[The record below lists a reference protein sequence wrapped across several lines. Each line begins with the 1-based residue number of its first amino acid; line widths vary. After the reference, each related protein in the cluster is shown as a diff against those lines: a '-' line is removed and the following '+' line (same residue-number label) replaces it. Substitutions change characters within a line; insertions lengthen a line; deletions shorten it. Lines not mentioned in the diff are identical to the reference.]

1 MTRKVLGRGL
11 SALLPANPQATTNDE
26 LFEIEVDLIEP
37 SEAQP
42 RTRFD
47 DARLNELAQ
56 SIKNN
61 GVVQPLLVR
70 RNGSR
75 YELVAGE
82 RRWRAAQIAGLRR
95 VPVVVRD
102 IPDEKMLELAL
113 IENIQ
118 RQELNPIEEAHAY
131 KKLIDTLGL
140 TQDLLAQRIGRDRSF
155 IANHIRLLRLPET
168 VQQMVEEDKISMGHA
183 RALLGVDDVIIQE
196 RIAYRIIEQ
205 ALSVRETERAMKRV
219 ITGTDAT
226 TATAKRAAPVE
237 DVNVRNAESKLR
249 RHLQTQVKIT
259 SYANREGGKLE
270 IDFYSTDELD
280 RFYQALMTIEAKR
293 AEQTA

>member
-1 MTRKVLGRGL
+1 MN
-11 SALLPANPQATTNDE
+11 ALLPANPQATTNDE

-82 RRWRAAQIAGLRR
+82 RRWRAAQIAGLKR

-102 IPDEKMLELAL
+102 IPDDKMLELAL

-131 KKLIDTLGL
+131 KKLLDTLGL
-140 TQDLLAQRIGRDRSF
+140 TQDSLAQRIGRDRSF

-183 RALLGVDDVIIQE
+183 RSLLGVDDVIIQE
-196 RIAYRIIEQ
+196 RIAYRIVEQ
-205 ALSVRETERAMKRV
+205 SLSVRETERAMKRV
-219 ITGTDAT
+219 ITGTDTT

-259 SYANREGGKLE
+259 TYANREGGKLE

-280 RFYQALMTIEAKR
+280 RLYQALMTIEAKR

>member
-1 MTRKVLGRGL
+1 MN
-11 SALLPANPQATTNDE
+11 ALLPANPQATTNDE

-82 RRWRAAQIAGLRR
+82 RRWRAAQIAGLKR

-102 IPDEKMLELAL
+102 IPDDKMLELAL

-131 KKLIDTLGL
+131 KKLLDTLGL
-140 TQDLLAQRIGRDRSF
+140 TQDSLAQRIGRDRSF

-183 RALLGVDDVIIQE
+183 RSLLGVDDVIIQE
-196 RIAYRIIEQ
+196 RIAYRIVEQ
-205 ALSVRETERAMKRV
+205 SLSVRETERAMKRV
-219 ITGTDAT
+219 ITGTDTT

-259 SYANREGGKLE
+259 TYANREGGKLE

-280 RFYQALMTIEAKR
+280 RLYQALMTIEAKR
-293 AEQTA
+293 AEQIA